1 VASLAAFVP
10 DTILEQ
16 DGGIVGQRV
25 TKWKLGSLIITRCFS
40 SVFNEMTPSRL
51 RWGGGLPS

>member
-25 TKWKLGSLIITRCFS
+25 TKWK
-40 SVFNEMTPSRL
+40 SRAKSYEVET
-51 RWGGGLPS
+51 WFIDYN